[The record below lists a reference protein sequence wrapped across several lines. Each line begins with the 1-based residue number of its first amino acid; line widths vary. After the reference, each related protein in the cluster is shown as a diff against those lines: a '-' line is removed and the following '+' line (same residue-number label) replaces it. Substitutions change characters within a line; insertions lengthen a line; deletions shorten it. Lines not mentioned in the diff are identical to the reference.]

1 MEIRPYEK
9 NAKKHPK
16 KQVEQVANSIKEF
29 GMNQPIVVDK
39 NGVIIVG
46 HGRYEAIK
54 SLGWEVKPE
63 WIKVVDLTEEQAN
76 AYRLADNKLNESEWD
91 MPLVLA
97 ELKDLSDEMFDLT
110 GFDKDLIL
118 EPDEMDDDV
127 PEVPEEPKSKLGDL
141 YELGKHRVLCG
152 DSVMIDNLEK
162 LMDGVKANMVFT
174 DPPYLMGFEGNVHGD
189 GSKSHNA
196 KFGAIKNDKMSVED
210 GKTFIGDITRNI
222 KAYCS
227 GAYYI
232 CFYRLGLHYV
242 FNALHDN
249 TMDYKAVVIWDKG
262 NHTLS
267 NSDYM
272 SKYEP
277 IVYGWT
283 DEHKFYGGRSNFD
296 IWEIPRTAKNEL
308 HPTMKPIA
316 LCEKAIVNSS
326 EHNGVVLDLFLGSG
340 STLIASQKTGRICY
354 GMELDPKYVDVIVQ
368 RYVDYTGNENIK
380 LNGKEITWNQTPK
393 KSPTN
398 D

>member
-1 MEIRPYEK
+1 M
-9 NAKKHPK
+9 
-16 KQVEQVANSIKEF
+16 
-29 GMNQPIVVDK
+29 
-39 NGVIIVG
+39 
-46 HGRYEAIK
+46 
-54 SLGWEVKPE
+54 L
-63 WIKVVDLTEEQAN
+63 
-76 AYRLADNKLNESEWD
+76 
-91 MPLVLA
+91 
-97 ELKDLSDEMFDLT
+97 DLT
-110 GFDKDLIL
+110 GFNKDLIL
-118 EPDEMDDDV
+118 EPGEKDD
-127 PEVPEEPKSKLGDL
+127 EVPEAPGEPKSVLGDL

-152 DSVMIDNLEK
+152 DSVMIDSLEK

-222 KAYCS
+222 KAYSS

-249 TMDYKAVVIWDKG
+249 AMDYKAVIIWDKG

-272 SKYEP
+272 SKYDP

-296 IWEIPRTAKNEL
+296 IWEVPRTSKNEL

-340 STLIASQKTGRICY
+340 STLIASEKTGRICY

-380 LNGKEITWNQTPK
+380 LNGKEITWQ
-393 KSPTN
+393 KSKTK
-398 D
+398 